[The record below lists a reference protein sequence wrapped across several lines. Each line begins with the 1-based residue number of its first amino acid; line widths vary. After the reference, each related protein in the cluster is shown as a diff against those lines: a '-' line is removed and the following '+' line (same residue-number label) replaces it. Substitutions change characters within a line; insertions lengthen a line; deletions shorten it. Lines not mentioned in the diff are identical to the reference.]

1 MSKVLLLYPPII
13 NPVSHINIKAF
24 DRIIGCYP
32 PLGLLYIATYLKK
45 FSEYEVEIL
54 DCFAEKIN
62 FAEIKDKIR
71 EIQPDIIGISAM
83 THFLVD
89 VIELAKIS
97 KELFPN
103 IKVIVGGPHATIY
116 PVTTVK
122 NEYIDYAVSGEA
134 EICFKNL
141 IDAIIDNRSEEDIFQ
156 IPGVAN
162 KLHVKQQKTDEDIE
176 QQRNNNLNEIP
187 FPDRNLIDN
196 GKYFSVL
203 FAKKGTFTILM
214 TSRGCPFNC
223 IFCDRLGK
231 NFRPVEAKNVIQ
243 EIKACIN
250 LGIGKFFIHDDT
262 FTVDKERVRQICET
276 IIKDGLE
283 IEWEARSRVDCVDYG
298 LLKIMKEAGLGRI
311 SFGVESGNERILANL
326 RKRITLDRVKEVF
339 KWCRELR
346 IRTLADFMIG
356 SPGETGKEI
365 NDTLNFIKQI
375 MPNYVQFCITC
386 PYPATPLYRKLLEEG
401 KIKSDVWLEFSKNPH
416 INFVPPIASEYFS
429 REELERI
436 VARAYRR
443 VYFSLP
449 FIAREMK
456 KIRSPEMLFAR
467 LKSAFYLG
475 IFQRV

>member
-13 NPVSHINIKAF
+13 NQVSHINIKAF
-24 DRIIGCYP
+24 DRIIGHYP
-32 PLGLLYIATYLKK
+32 PLGLLYIATYLKE
-45 FSEYEVEIL
+45 FTDYEVEIL

-62 FAEIKDKIR
+62 FTEIR
-71 EIQPDIIGISAM
+71 EKIKEIRPDIVGISAM

-89 VIELAKIS
+89 VVELARIA

-122 NEYIDYAVSGEA
+122 NEYIDYAISGEA
-134 EICFKNL
+134 EICFKKL
-141 IDAIIDNRSEEDIFQ
+141 IDAILDNRPEEDISG

-162 KLHVKQQKTDEDIE
+162 KLHVKQQKSDEDIQ
-176 QQRNNNLNEIP
+176 QQRINDLNEIP
-187 FPDRNLIDN
+187 FPDRNLINN
-196 GKYFSVL
+196 GKYFSV
-203 FAKKGTFTILM
+203 FAKKGVFTTLM

-231 NFRPVEAKNVIQ
+231 NFRPAKAERVIQ

-250 LGIGKFFIHDDT
+250 LGIRKFFIHDDT

-276 IIKDGLE
+276 IIKEGFE

-298 LLKIMKEAGLGRI
+298 LLKIMKQAGLVRM
-311 SFGVESGNERILANL
+311 SFGVESGNERILESL
-326 RKRITLDRVKEVF
+326 RKKITLNRVREVF
-339 KWCRELR
+339 KWCRELG

-356 SPGETGKEI
+356 SPGETTKEI
-365 NDTLNFIKQI
+365 NDTLDFIKQI

-386 PYPATPLYRKLLEEG
+386 PYPATPLYKKLLEEG
-401 KIKSDVWLEFSKNPH
+401 KINGDIWLEFSKDPK
-416 INFVPPIASEYFS
+416 INFIPPIASEYFS

-436 VARAYRR
+436 TARAYRKT
-443 VYFSLP
+443 YFSLP
-449 FIAREMK
+449 FIAREIK

-467 LKSAFYLG
+467 LKSAFYLMRG
-475 IFQRV
+475 